1 MNNAGTAESSG
12 GNDESSVDV
21 FAREITQIFHYHRLT
36 RKSIIDIQTLSID
49 EAYAVQEKYLAARI
63 AVGERPIGYKVGCTS
78 PAIRA
83 QFGLSQPIHGRLLA
97 PHLHHDGDTL
107 YIYDYVDCALE
118 AELVFRIGMD
128 LDGSN
133 LEPAVLRSAI
143 SAVYPGIEVHNYR
156 FWYGSPTS
164 QELIASNGLHAA
176 LVIGAAQ
183 DLPPDVDLREVQM
196 TLTVNQVEASSG
208 FGSDLMDGGGPLESL
223 RWLLNHLKEQNLGL
237 RAGDY
242 VIPGTATKLVPV
254 NAGDIA
260 EARFTHF
267 GVCRAIFH
275 SSRVS

>member
-1 MNNAGTAESSG
+1 MKNAGTAESSG
-12 GNDESSVDV
+12 ANDKSSVEV
-21 FAREITQIFHYHRLT
+21 FAREFTQIFHDHQLT
-36 RKSIIDIQTLSID
+36 RTNTTDIQTLSID

-83 QFGLSQPIHGRLLA
+83 QFGLSQPIYGRLLA
-97 PHLHHDGDTL
+97 PHLHYHGDTL
-107 YIYDYVDCALE
+107 AIDDYVDCALE

-156 FWYGSPTS
+156 FWHGSPTS

-176 LVIGAAQ
+176 LVIGTAQ
-183 DLPPDVDLREVQM
+183 DLPREVDLRQVQM
-196 TLTVNQVEASSG
+196 ALDVNQVEASSG

-223 RWLLNHLKEQNLGL
+223 RWLLIHLKERKLGL
-237 RAGDY
+237 RTGDY
-242 VIPGTATKLVPV
+242 VIPGTATKLVRV
-254 NAGDIA
+254 NAGDVA

-267 GVCRAIFH
+267 GICRAIFH
-275 SSRVS
+275 SSRVP